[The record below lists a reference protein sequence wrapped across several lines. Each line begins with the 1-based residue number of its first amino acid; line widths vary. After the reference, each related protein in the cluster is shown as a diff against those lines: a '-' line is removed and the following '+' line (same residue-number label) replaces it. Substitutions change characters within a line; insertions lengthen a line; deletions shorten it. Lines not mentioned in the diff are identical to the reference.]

1 MNKSIID
8 ISINTPFELWSTR
21 TIDDLLTVYKYE
33 NDKENIYYDKVL
45 ITFKNYI
52 EWRKNNENYQYKLNN
67 LINTYILISQ
77 SLILNNYVDYYKVY
91 DTLHY
96 TSIFDDI
103 MGIIGNNFFV
113 ILIIFYLFF
122 RVFSLIFKLT
132 NCLMP
137 KYNNQKYFEMQ
148 VPQYYY
154 EYNQEPQENQKKYY
168 YQEQKQQT
176 SSNLKQQQSNP
187 IPKVDEMID
196 IDLSSIGLDFDFNKL
211 LSGDLLNND
220 FVNSYLEN
228 NQILKEMIDKIVDNK
243 KSDSKADNEKP
254 YCGSCANCNIKK
266 KFD

>member
-8 ISINTPFELWSTR
+8 ISINTPFEMWSTR

-52 EWRKNNENYQYKLNN
+52 EWRKNNETYQYKLNN

-77 SLILNNYVDYYKVY
+77 SLILNNFVDYYKVY

-122 RVFSLIFKLT
+122 RVLSLIFKLT

-137 KYNNQKYFEMQ
+137 KYHNQIQGQKQFEMH

-154 EYNQEPQENQKKYY
+154 EYNQEPQKQYN
-168 YQEQKQQT
+168 YQEQKQQA
-176 SSNLKQQQSNP
+176 SSNLKQQSNS
-187 IPKVDEMID
+187 IPKVEEMID
-196 IDLSSIGLDFDFNKL
+196 IDLSSIGLDFDFSKL

-228 NQILKEMIDKIVDNK
+228 NETLKEMIDKIVNNK
-243 KSDSKADNEKP
+243 KGDSKVNNEKP

-266 KFD
+266 KFE